1 MDIKIIGDALTAAAA
16 SLGLIDKYGWR
27 KGGIASAA
35 VLALFVILA
44 IVLKIWAKKD
54 KKEDEH
60 SAGRS
65 IGDGATTEGKMKFED
80 ITQKNSPAQSV
91 GKGAK
96 AKEGMSFTKIRQE

>member
-1 MDIKIIGDALTAAAA
+1 MDMKIIGEALAAAAA
-16 SLGLIDKYGWR
+16 SLVLIDKYGWL
-27 KGGIASAA
+27 KGGGIATA
-35 VLALFVILA
+35 VMALLVILA
-44 IVLKIWAKKD
+44 MVLRNRAKKE
-54 KKEDEH
+54 KKEDEP

-65 IGDGATTEGKMKFED
+65 IGEGATTEGEMKFEG